1 MKSLIKNLKAYLK
14 ILLVKIEVLEFDFI
28 SESDTRITLRFRFY
42 GKKTFTKNNVLKTDW
57 CELNSYLLY
66 NGINDSKIK
75 KLKDYP
81 GGVDYEY
88 ALNLVIDAMLEREDV
103 KAIWKEKLRDTK
115 LEALLN

>member
-1 MKSLIKNLKAYLK
+1 MKSLIKSLKAYLK
-14 ILLVKIEVLEFDFI
+14 ILFVKTEVLEVDFL

-42 GKKTFTKNNVLKTDW
+42 GKKTFTKNHLLKTDW

-88 ALNLVIDAMLEREDV
+88 ALNLVIDAMLEREEI
-103 KAIWKEKLRDTK
+103 KGIWKENLRNSK
-115 LEALLN
+115 LETLLN